1 MSFSHGIF
9 DQPFQ
14 ITISYGILV
23 WRQIQTMARHKAF
36 NREEALDKA
45 LHVFWGI
52 GYEAASMQDL
62 VEAMGINRQSLYDT
76 FGDKRTL
83 FLAALDRY
91 VEQQGAQ
98 LQQTL
103 EQTPSAKEGLRRAFD
118 SIVSAAMQ
126 GDRRGCILVNTAVE
140 LPVHDEQTERSLC
153 AKLAHVEDLLR
164 DNVRR
169 AQAAGE
175 ISRKHS
181 PETLGRFL
189 MNNLRGMRV
198 MAKTADDPAELRDVV
213 DIMFA
218 ALE

>member
-1 MSFSHGIF
+1 
-9 DQPFQ
+9 
-14 ITISYGILV
+14 
-23 WRQIQTMARHKAF
+23 MARHKAF

-91 VEQQGAQ
+91 VEREVTQ
-98 LQQTL
+98 LQQML
-103 EQTPSAKEGLRRAFD
+103 EQTPSAKEGLRRMFD
-118 SIVSAAMQ
+118 SIVSEAMQ
-126 GDRRGCILVNTAVE
+126 GDRRGCLLVNTAVE
-140 LPVHDEQTERSLC
+140 LPVHDELTARSLC
-153 AKLAHVEDLLR
+153 AKLAQAEDLLR
-164 DNVRR
+164 YTVRR

-181 PETLGRFL
+181 PETVARFL
-189 MNNLRGMRV
+189 MNNIRGMRA
-198 MAKTADDPAELRDVV
+198 MARAEDDPAGLRDVV
-213 DIMFA
+213 DVVFA

>member
-1 MSFSHGIF
+1 
-9 DQPFQ
+9 
-14 ITISYGILV
+14 
-23 WRQIQTMARHKAF
+23 MARHKAF

-91 VEQQGAQ
+91 VEQQGTQ
-98 LQQTL
+98 LQQML
-103 EQTPSAKEGLRRAFD
+103 EQTPSAKEGLRRIFD

-126 GDRRGCILVNTAVE
+126 GDRRGCLLVNTAVE
-140 LPVHDEQTERSLC
+140 LPVHDEQTARSLC
-153 AKLAHVEDLLR
+153 AKLAQAEDLLR
-164 DNVRR
+164 DTVRR

-175 ISRKHS
+175 ISHKHR
-181 PETLGRFL
+181 PETLARFL
-189 MNNLRGMRV
+189 MNNIRGMRS
-198 MAKTADDPAELRDVV
+198 MAKAADDPAGLRDVV
-213 DIMFA
+213 DMVFA

>member
-1 MSFSHGIF
+1 
-9 DQPFQ
+9 
-14 ITISYGILV
+14 
-23 WRQIQTMARHKAF
+23 
-36 NREEALDKA
+36 
-45 LHVFWGI
+45 
-52 GYEAASMQDL
+52 MQDL

-91 VEQQGAQ
+91 VEQQGTQ
-98 LQQTL
+98 LQQVL
-103 EQTPSAKEGLRRAFD
+103 EQTPSAKEGLRRVFD

-126 GDRRGCILVNTAVE
+126 GDRRGCLLVNTAVE
-140 LPVHDEQTERSLC
+140 LPLHDEQTARSVC
-153 AKLAHVEDLLR
+153 AKLAQTEDLLR
-164 DNVRR
+164 DTVRR

-181 PETLGRFL
+181 PETLARFL
-189 MNNLRGMRV
+189 MNNLRGLRA
-198 MAKTADDPAELRDVV
+198 MARAADDHAGMRDVV

>member
-1 MSFSHGIF
+1 
-9 DQPFQ
+9 
-14 ITISYGILV
+14 
-23 WRQIQTMARHKAF
+23 MARHKAF

-45 LHVFWGI
+45 LQVFWRA

-91 VEQQGAQ
+91 VEQQGTQ
-98 LQQTL
+98 LQQVL
-103 EQTPSAKEGLRRAFD
+103 EQTPSAKEGLRRVFD
-118 SIVSAAMQ
+118 SVVSAAMQ
-126 GDRRGCILVNTAVE
+126 GDRRGCLLVNTTVE
-140 LPVHDEQTERSLC
+140 LPVHDEQTARSLC
-153 AKLAHVEDLLR
+153 AKLAQTEDLLR
-164 DNVRR
+164 DTVRL

-181 PETLGRFL
+181 PETLARFL
-189 MNNLRGMRV
+189 MNNFRGLQT
-198 MAKTADDPAELRDVV
+198 MAKAADDHAGLRDVV

>member
-1 MSFSHGIF
+1 
-9 DQPFQ
+9 
-14 ITISYGILV
+14 
-23 WRQIQTMARHKAF
+23 MARHKAF
-36 NREEALDKA
+36 NREETLDKA
-45 LHVFWGI
+45 LQVFWCI

-98 LQQTL
+98 LQQVL
-103 EQTPSAKEGLRRAFD
+103 EQTPSAKEGLRRVFD

-126 GDRRGCILVNTAVE
+126 GDRRGCLLVNTAVE
-140 LPVHDEQTERSLC
+140 LPVHDEQTARSLC
-153 AKLAHVEDLLR
+153 AKLAQTEDLLR
-164 DNVRR
+164 ETVRR
-169 AQAAGE
+169 AQAEGE

-181 PETLGRFL
+181 PEILGRFL
-189 MNNLRGMRV
+189 MNNLRGLRV
-198 MAKTADDPAELRDVV
+198 MARAADDHARMSDVV
-213 DIMFA
+213 DLMFA